1 MQGRTTSTEHDY
13 IRRVEFIRNRLRQL
27 VAGAR
32 WVLAAGRGHSERG
45 RLLRDVMRLDVVA
58 GGGHTPNSYGWHVD
72 GLLNVGVHY
81 PNDPVA
87 ASEEP
92 PADNRGLPE
101 RISEP
106 SVYRVPRT
114 ARSQPRRRL
123 GAA

>member
-81 PNDPVA
+81 PNDPMA

-92 PADNRGLPE
+92 PADTRGLPK

-106 SVYRVPRT
+106 SVYHVPRT
-114 ARSQPRRRL
+114 ARRQLRLRL

>member
-81 PNDPVA
+81 PNDPMA

-92 PADNRGLPE
+92 PADTRGLPK

-114 ARSQPRRRL
+114 ARRQPRLRL

>member
-81 PNDPVA
+81 PNDPMA

-92 PADNRGLPE
+92 PADTRG
-101 RISEP
+101 
-106 SVYRVPRT
+106 
-114 ARSQPRRRL
+114 
-123 GAA
+123 